1 MAETAPIKLYY
12 WPSIQGRGEFV
23 RLLLEDAGADYVDVA
38 RLPKEQGG
46 GVPAILA
53 MIKGDGTPPPPFAPP
68 IVDLGD
74 VVVAQ
79 TALIGSVLSQRLGLP
94 PESEADRIRAL
105 MLAMTVADFVVEI
118 HDTHHP
124 IGSMLYYHEQKPESA
139 RRAAGFI
146 DQRMPKFLGYF
157 ERVLQQAGSDY
168 MVGGAHSYVDLWLF
182 QIVVGLEYAL
192 PNASARALSDTPGL
206 LALRDRVAARPNIA
220 AYLASDRRIPFNEDG
235 VFRRY
240 PELDRDQARS

>member
-1 MAETAPIKLYY
+1 MPETAPIKLYY

-38 RLPKEQGG
+38 RQPKEQGG
-46 GVPAILA
+46 GVPAIMS
-53 MIKGDGTPPPPFAPP
+53 MIKGDGTATPPFAPP

-74 VVVAQ
+74 VVLAQ
-79 TALIGSVLSQRLGLP
+79 TPLIGSVLGQRLGLA
-94 PESEADRIRAL
+94 PESEADRLRAL

-124 IGSMLYYHEQKPESA
+124 IGSMLYYHEQKPEAA
-139 RRAAGFI
+139 RRAAAFI

-157 ERVLQQAGSDY
+157 ERVLQENGGDF

-182 QIVVGLEYAL
+182 QIVVGLHYAL
-192 PNASARALSDTPGL
+192 PRASARAFADAPGL

-235 VFRRY
+235 GFRRY
-240 PELDRDQARS
+240 PELDLA